1 MGEGY
6 GEGCEGVV
14 GGKMRGVVR
23 GEVKGVV
30 GMWPE
35 IYEANV

>member
-1 MGEGY
+1 MGGWWERV
-6 GEGCEGVV
+6 VV
-14 GGKMRGVVR
+14 GGGMRGVVR